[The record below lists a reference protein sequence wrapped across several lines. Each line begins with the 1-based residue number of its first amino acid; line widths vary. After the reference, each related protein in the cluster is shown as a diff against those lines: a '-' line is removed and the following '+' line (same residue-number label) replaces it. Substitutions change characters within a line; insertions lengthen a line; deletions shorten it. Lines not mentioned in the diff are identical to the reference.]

1 MNRLEKMEAKAAKIL
16 ENEAKEAKE
25 RKIKKT
31 KDYIEMKKL
40 RGYTQKQ
47 AEFMA
52 KELIK
57 E

>member
-25 RKIKKT
+25 RKIKKI
-31 KDYIEMKKL
+31 KDYIEMKKI